1 MCVVF
6 KVVDWFL
13 FGYFLYVDLLFRIW
27 LFLYVFGGYVVMKVN
42 NKVIF
47 FFNLDLIYYIEIDFV
62 EVLEN

>member
-27 LFLYVFGGYVVMKVN
+27 LFLYVFGGYVVMKVKN
-42 NKVIF
+42 RF
-47 FFNLDLIYYIEIDFV
+47 FFNFNIIYYIEIDFV

>member
-42 NKVIF
+42 NIF
-47 FFNLDLIYYIEIDFV
+47 FFNLDFIYYIEIDFV

>member
-1 MCVVF
+1 
-6 KVVDWFL
+6 
-13 FGYFLYVDLLFRIW
+13 
-27 LFLYVFGGYVVMKVN
+27 MKVN